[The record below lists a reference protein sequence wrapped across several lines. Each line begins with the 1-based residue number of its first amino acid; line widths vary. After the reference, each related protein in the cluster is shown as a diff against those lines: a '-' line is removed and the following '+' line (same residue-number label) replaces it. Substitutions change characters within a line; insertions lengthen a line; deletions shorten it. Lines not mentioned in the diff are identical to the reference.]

1 MSGKRIAAIDG
12 LRPAIHRLRD
22 RLLLVASVLS
32 VAAIPALAAGD
43 AERGSALFRTCAACH
58 SLKPD
63 QNMTGPSLAGFWE
76 RKAGSL
82 KSFER
87 YSPALKSSNIV
98 WDAKAL
104 EEWLKSPQSLIPGNR
119 MRFPGI
125 SDSRQRAD
133 LIAFLREASAG
144 RAAAPEMGTGFQDLK
159 QFGADR
165 QVQAMRY
172 CRATYHVTTADGK
185 TADFWEAN
193 LRLKTDSSDTG
204 PLAGKPVILPAGMMG
219 DRASVFFAA
228 PEEIGTFIKSQC

>member
-1 MSGKRIAAIDG
+1 MSCKRITAIAAP
-12 LRPAIHRLRD
+12 RAAMH

-32 VAAIPALAAGD
+32 VIAIPALAAGD
-43 AERGSALFRTCAACH
+43 AQRGGALFRACAACH

-76 RKAGSL
+76 RKAGTL

-98 WDAKAL
+98 WDEKSL
-104 EEWLKSPQSLIPGNR
+104 DGWLKSPRSLVPDNR
-119 MRFPGI
+119 MSFPGMP
-125 SDSRQRAD
+125 DARQRGD
-133 LIAFLREASAG
+133 LIAFLKEASAG
-144 RAAAPEMGTGFQDLK
+144 RAAAPAPAMGAGFQDLK
-159 QFGADR
+159 KLGADR
-165 QVQAMRY
+165 QVQTITY

-185 TADFWEAN
+185 TTDFWEAN

-204 PLAGKPVILPAGMMG
+204 PLAGKPIILPAGMMG

-228 PEEIGTFIKSQC
+228 PEEIGTFIKNQC